1 MLVAEDDEGCKVP
14 VRLKQQDIRELQLAK
29 GAVAAGIEILAKELG
44 ITVDQIEEVLIA
56 GAFGSYLNKY
66 NAQRIGLIPTIAP
79 EKIRFVG
86 NAASMGAKKYLL
98 SKSARNEA
106 ERIIETTQYIELS
119 MRIDFQEIFA
129 EKMFF

>member
-1 MLVAEDDEGCKVP
+1 M
-14 VRLKQQDIRELQLAK
+14 QLAK

-66 NAQRIGLIPTIAP
+66 NAQRIGLIPNIAP
-79 EKIRFVG
+79 GKIRFVG

-98 SKSARNEA
+98 SKSARIEA
-106 ERIIETTQYIELS
+106 ESIIETTQYIELS